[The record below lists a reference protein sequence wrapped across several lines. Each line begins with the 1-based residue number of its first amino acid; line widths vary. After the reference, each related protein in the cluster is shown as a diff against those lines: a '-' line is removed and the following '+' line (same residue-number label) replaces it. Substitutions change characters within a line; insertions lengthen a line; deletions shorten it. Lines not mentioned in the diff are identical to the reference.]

1 MSRINVGVLRGGP
14 SDEYDVSLVSG
25 ATVIESLPEE
35 TYNVKDILISRE
47 GEWFSRGMPTAPN
60 RALQGIDVVF
70 IALHG
75 EYGEDGAVQRILD
88 TYNVPYTGSGAFASA
103 IAMNKGRTKK
113 HVGAIPCTKM
123 PPHAI
128 IHYEDV
134 KDSLQEAAQK
144 VFAQF
149 GPEYIIKPLRGGS
162 SMGIFLV
169 DSVSSLPDALDEAFQ
184 VTDAVIVEQFI
195 QGKEA
200 TCGVVE
206 NMRDEKLYMLPAV
219 EILYPSKKL
228 VLDYESKY
236 SNEPGIQMEK
246 VCPGNF
252 TSEEKDILQKAARH
266 VHQSLGLRHYSRS
279 DFIISPSGIYFLE
292 VNTLPGLTESS
303 LLPKSLDAVGISF
316 SEFLEHLLSLALAK
330 KRYA

>member
-14 SDEYDVSLVSG
+14 SAEYDVSLVSG
-25 ATVIESLPEE
+25 AAVIEHLSED

-47 GEWFSRGMPTAPN
+47 GEWFARGMPTTPN
-60 RALQGIDVVF
+60 RALRDIDVVF

-75 EYGEDGAVQRILD
+75 EYGEDGEIQKILD
-88 TYNVPYTGSGAFASA
+88 TYNMPYTGSGAFASA
-103 IAMNKGRTKK
+103 VAMNKGQTKK
-113 HVGAIPCTKM
+113 HVGSIPCVKM
-123 PPHAI
+123 PLHAV

-134 KDSLQEAAQK
+134 KDSLQEATQK
-144 VFAQF
+144 VFARF

-162 SMGIFLV
+162 SMGIFLA

-219 EILYPSKKL
+219 EILYPSEKS

-236 SNEPGIQMEK
+236 SGESGVQMEK

-279 DFIISPSGIYFLE
+279 DFIISPAGIYFLE
-292 VNTLPGLTESS
+292 VNTLPGLTASS
-303 LLPKSLDAVGISF
+303 LLPKSLDAIGVSF
-316 SEFLEHLLSLALAK
+316 PEFLEHLLSLALARK
-330 KRYA
+330 K